1 MPARKPPETPASTR
15 MATRA
20 STINDIARLSGV
32 SKKTVSRIINKSPLV
47 KPDTR
52 ERVEAVM
59 REVGYSPDPMAR
71 ALAFRRSFLIGMV
84 YDNPTAQYIVNMQYG
99 ALDALRDSGFELVV
113 HPCDSRSP
121 GYIDGVRRFVQQ
133 QKLHGVMLVP
143 RVSEDQALADML
155 EEIGC
160 RYVRIAS
167 VSMDE
172 PSRMVVTH
180 DRNGAAEV
188 AEYLLAMGHT
198 DIALVTG
205 PRAYRSAIERTDGF
219 LEVLQRRGI
228 ALPKARIVEAGY
240 TFESG
245 VMAAE
250 QLLAGKRR
258 PTAIFTGN
266 DEMAAGVLEAQ
277 EAVVMRLRRQPAGLA
292 AVAGADL
299 GAPQYPR
306 HRAHRRGDAA
316 AAGWR
321 QCPGRGQRP
330 TAPDHPRFQPA
341 TGLRAGRRAMSRR
354 RMTPVTKAVRLHPN
368 PRPPA
373 TERPCSARPT
383 TPPTRT

>member
-15 MATRA
+15 TATRA

-266 DEMAAGVLEAQ
+266 DEMAAGVYKVAMRSGISIPRELS
-277 EAVVMRLRRQPAGLA
+277 VVGFDDSPLASRLWPALTSVRRNTRDTGRIAAAMLLQPDGGSALA
-292 AVAGADL
+292 AARV
-299 GAPQYPR
+299 
-306 HRAHRRGDAA
+306 
-316 AAGWR
+316 
-321 QCPGRGQRP
+321 RP
-330 TAPDHPRFQPA
+330 HLIIRDSSQ
-341 TGLRAGRRAMSRR
+341 
-354 RMTPVTKAVRLHPN
+354 
-368 PRPPA
+368 PPA
-373 TERPCSARPT
+373 
-383 TPPTRT
+383 

>member
-1 MPARKPPETPASTR
+1 MPARKTAATPASSTPS
-15 MATRA
+15 TRA
-20 STINDIARLSGV
+20 ATINDIARLSGV

-71 ALAFRRSFLIGMV
+71 ALAFGRSLLIGMV

-143 RVSEDQALADML
+143 RVSEDQALAEML

-167 VSMDE
+167 VAMDD
-172 PSRMVVTH
+172 PARMVVTH

-188 AEYLLAMGHT
+188 AEYLLSLGHAE
-198 DIALVTG
+198 IALITG
-205 PRAYRSAIERTDGF
+205 PSAYRSAIERTDGF

-228 ALPKARIVEAGY
+228 VLPTSRILEAGY

-245 VMAAE
+245 VAAAE
-250 QLLAGKRR
+250 QLLAGRKR

-266 DEMAAGVLEAQ
+266 DEMAAGVYKVAMRAGINIPRELS
-277 EAVVMRLRRQPAGLA
+277 VVGFDDSPLASRLWPALTSVRRNTRDSG
-292 AVAGADL
+292 
-299 GAPQYPR
+299 R
-306 HRAHRRGDAA
+306 IAA
-316 AAGWR
+316 AMLLQPEGATALSAASI
-321 QCPGRGQRP
+321 RP
-330 TAPDHPRFQPA
+330 HLIIRDSAQP
-341 TGLRAGRRAMSRR
+341 
-354 RMTPVTKAVRLHPN
+354 P
-368 PRPPA
+368 
-373 TERPCSARPT
+373 E
-383 TPPTRT
+383 